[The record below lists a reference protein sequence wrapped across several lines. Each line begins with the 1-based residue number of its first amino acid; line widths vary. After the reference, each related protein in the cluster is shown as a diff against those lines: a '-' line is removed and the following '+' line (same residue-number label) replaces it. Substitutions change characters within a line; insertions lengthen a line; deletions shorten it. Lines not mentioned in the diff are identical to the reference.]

1 MLLDH
6 LVKNGSDRVVQQCRD
21 NISSIH
27 ALKDFQFIDKDGRD
41 QGANGELHASMI
53 KLLNAVG
60 YS

>member
-21 NISSIH
+21 NISSID

-53 KLLNAVG
+53 KLL
-60 YS
+60 